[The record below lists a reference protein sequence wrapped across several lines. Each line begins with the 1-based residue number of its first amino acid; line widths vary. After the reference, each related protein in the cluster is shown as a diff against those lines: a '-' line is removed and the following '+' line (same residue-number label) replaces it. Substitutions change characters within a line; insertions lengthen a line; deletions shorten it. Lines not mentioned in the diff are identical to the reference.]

1 MTQKSF
7 IAAGILAAALTCG
20 GCANF
25 RPVDVRDPVRAST
38 EIQAGGKIRVR
49 VASGARRLL
58 RVETAAGDHLT
69 ARDRS
74 GAEVRIDYL
83 DNPTIERREFA
94 PGKTVALAIGIALMI
109 YEVAYA
115 VATVELAGTL

>member
-1 MTQKSF
+1 MKSS
-7 IAAGILAAALTCG
+7 IAAGILAAALICT

-25 RPVDVRDPVRAST
+25 RPVDVHDPVRAST

-49 VASGARRLL
+49 DASGKRRLL

-74 GAEVRIDYL
+74 GAEVRIDYA
-83 DNPTIERREFA
+83 DNPAIERREFA
-94 PGKTVALAIGIALMI
+94 PGKTVALVIGIAI
-109 YEVAYA
+109 VVYEVAYA
-115 VATVELAGTL
+115 VATVELAASAGL